1 VFPARPPTAV
11 RFRAESCNRITIFIP
26 QSEPFISMITEQ
38 ELAIRRGH
46 AVFRAD
52 VERVVRVIAERHR
65 ASHAP
70 LNRQL
75 PREILEE
82 TLADIGLAAR
92 WPAQLINAL
101 SLEAT
106 IPPGDNLLTS
116 ADAVAAG
123 DFGKLVA
130 SVLANANTV

>member
-1 VFPARPPTAV
+1 
-11 RFRAESCNRITIFIP
+11 
-26 QSEPFISMITEQ
+26 MITEE

-65 ASHAP
+65 ACGA
-70 LNRQL
+70 LLTRQL
-75 PREILEE
+75 MRDILEE

-92 WPAQLINAL
+92 WPAQLIDARL
-101 SLEAT
+101 LEIT
-106 IPPGDNLLTS
+106 IPPGDDVLTS
-116 ADAVAAG
+116 GDAVAAG

-130 SVLANANTV
+130 RVLVGPTAD

>member
-1 VFPARPPTAV
+1 
-11 RFRAESCNRITIFIP
+11 
-26 QSEPFISMITEQ
+26 MITEE

-52 VERVVRVIAERHR
+52 VERVVRVIAERRR
-65 ASHAP
+65 ACGA
-70 LNRQL
+70 LLTRQL
-75 PREILEE
+75 MRDILDE

-92 WPAQLINAL
+92 WPAHLIDARL
-101 SLEAT
+101 LEAT
-106 IPPGDNLLTS
+106 IPPGDDVLTS

-130 SVLANANTV
+130 SVFAGPNED